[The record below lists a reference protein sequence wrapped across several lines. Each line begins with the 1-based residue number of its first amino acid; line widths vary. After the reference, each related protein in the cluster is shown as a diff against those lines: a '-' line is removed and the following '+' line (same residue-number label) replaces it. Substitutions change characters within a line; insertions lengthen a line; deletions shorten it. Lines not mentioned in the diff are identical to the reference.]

1 MTDDQGQ
8 GILEFE
14 GLWLSRGGKLLR
26 VEGSL
31 LSEEFENEDEFSAEN
46 DQIGERHR
54 TGLNGLLN
62 SKNHHESGA
71 EKSDNDDHETPST
84 VPARKKILEIIT
96 DSPGSFPGK
105 RQGTRTGGADGLL
118 AGVMGWEYLL
128 GEMFGADHVG
138 IGVDGMCLIQN
149 CIGGVGQPNGLGDV
163 FFRRLVIYP
172 SSLLT
177 RARVLNLR
185 T

>member
-1 MTDDQGQ
+1 MTDDHGQ

-14 GLWLSRGGKLLR
+14 GLWLSKGGKLLR

-62 SKNHHESGA
+62 NNNHQESGVM
-71 EKSDNDDHETPST
+71 KSGNDDHETTST
-84 VPARKKILEIIT
+84 MPTRKKILEIIT

-172 SSLLT
+172 KLNK
-177 RARVLNLR
+177 ARVLNSR
-185 T
+185 P